1 LAAYDLLFS
10 SGRDSTLQ
18 DSFDIHVETPNRGS
32 TQRFR
37 AIQAAKTMNN
47 QTKSGIAALSSRNH
61 NQSGFPL
68 LKGLQAILCRIF
80 VMSHLPY
87 IL

>member
-1 LAAYDLLFS
+1 
-10 SGRDSTLQ
+10 
-18 DSFDIHVETPNRGS
+18 VETPNRGS

-47 QTKSGIAALSSRNH
+47 QTKSGIAALSFRTPD
-61 NQSGFPL
+61 QIDFPPRR
-68 LKGLQAILCRIF
+68 GLQANLCRKGTT
-80 VMSHLPY
+80 SHLPY